1 MNALTRIAIPSVLV
15 LVVAACSAEREPVA
29 VKTDP
34 NAEFAAYAVE
44 LVDRFLDRSPEWSIY
59 AGRYDNADRVTVPDE
74 ARRADD
80 LAFVNAELAA
90 LDRFDPD
97 ALDASNRTD
106 YALIRNQ
113 LESAR
118 WYQLEFKGG
127 EWMPSNYNVAGPI
140 ALLLN
145 TEYAPL
151 EERLRAV
158 LSRLEYVP
166 AYYEAARENVKNPTA
181 EHTELAMVQSRG
193 ALSVF
198 GDALIDRVNGSA
210 LTNDEKALF
219 TERVAAARAAI
230 GGWIAWLGEL
240 DGERPF
246 RIGEALYEQ
255 KFTYDIQSGYTARE
269 LYERALAEKEKLH
282 TTMDGITVELWPEYF
297 PNTEMPDD
305 RLERIGLMIDH
316 LAARHV
322 SRDEFFGEIQRQIP
336 LLAAFVEEHDL
347 LDQDPS
353 KPLIV
358 RETPAYM
365 RGSGAGASVSAP
377 GPFNPGADTFYN
389 VTLLDR
395 FTDEQAE
402 SYLREYNHW
411 ILQILN
417 IHEGIPGHY
426 TQLVHAN
433 KSPSIVKAM
442 FGNGAM
448 VEGWAVYAER
458 MMLENGYAAD
468 EQPEMWLM
476 YGKWNLRVV
485 CNTILDYAVHTQ
497 GMTEDEALDLL
508 MREAFQERTE
518 ATEKWRR
525 VKLSQVQLTSYFAG
539 YAEIYDFREA
549 RKAELGDEF
558 DLKAFHNEFLSY
570 GRAPV
575 RVIRD
580 LMTD

>member
-1 MNALTRIAIPSVLV
+1 MNSLTRFAAVT
-15 LVVAACSAEREPVA
+15 VVASIIAACGAPPQTPA
-29 VKTDP
+29 VDQ
-34 NAEFAAYAVE
+34 NEAFAAYAVD
-44 LVDRFLDRSPEWSIY
+44 LIDRFLDRNPEWAIY
-59 AGRYDNADRVTVPDE
+59 SGRYDNAGELTVPDAE
-74 ARRADD
+74 RRAAD
-80 LAFVNAELAA
+80 LAWLDAELVR
-90 LDRFDPD
+90 LGEFDPA

-106 YALIRNQ
+106 YELIRNE
-113 LESAR
+113 LEGSR
-118 WYQLEFKGG
+118 WSMLEFKGG
-127 EWMPSNYNVAGPI
+127 EWMPSQYNVAGPI

-145 TEYAPL
+145 TDYAPL
-151 EERLRAV
+151 DERLRAV
-158 LSRLEYVP
+158 LARLERVP
-166 AYYEAARENVKNPTA
+166 AYYEAARANVKDPTP
-181 EHTELAMVQSRG
+181 EHTALAVLQANG
-193 ALSVF
+193 TLSVL
-198 GDALIDRVNGSA
+198 GDELLARVESSG
-210 LTNDEKALF
+210 LGDDEKADF
-219 TERVAAARAAI
+219 ARRVAGARDAVN
-230 GGWIAWLGEL
+230 GWVAWLETL
-240 DGERPF
+240 EPTRSF

-255 KFTYDIQSGYTARE
+255 KFKYDIQSTYSARG
-269 LYERALAEKEKLH
+269 LYERALEEKAKLH
-282 TTMDGITVELWPEYF
+282 ATMDEITVELWPKYF
-297 PNTEMPDD
+297 PDTAMPDD
-305 RLERIGLMIDH
+305 PLERIGQLIDH

-322 SRDEFFGEIQRQIP
+322 ARDEFFGEIQRQIP
-336 LLAAFVEEHDL
+336 ELAAFVEEHQL
-347 LDQDPS
+347 LDQDPT
-353 KPLIV
+353 KPLVV

-458 MMLENGYAAD
+458 MMLESGYAAD

-485 CNTILDYAVHTQ
+485 ANTILDYAAHTMD
-497 GMTEDEALDLL
+497 MTEEQALDLM

-518 ATEKWRR
+518 ATEKWKRMR
-525 VKLSQVQLTSYFAG
+525 LSQVQLTSYFAG
-539 YAEIYDFREA
+539 YAEIYDFREE
-549 RKAELGDEF
+549 RKAALGDAF
-558 DLKAFHNEFLSY
+558 DLREFHNEFLSY

-575 RVIRD
+575 SVIRE

>member
-1 MNALTRIAIPSVLV
+1 MNALTRLSILSVLAFT
-15 LVVAACSAEREPVA
+15 VAACSAERESVSVDQNEA
-29 VKTDP
+29 
-34 NAEFAAYAVE
+34 FAAYAVD

-59 AGRYDNADRVTVPDE
+59 AGRYDNAGRLTVPDE
-74 ARRADD
+74 ARRAED
-80 LAFVNAELAA
+80 LAFVEAELAA
-90 LDRFDPD
+90 LDRFDPE
-97 ALDASNRTD
+97 ALNPSNRTD

-113 LESAR
+113 LERSR
-118 WYQLEFKGG
+118 WYQLAFKGG
-127 EWMPSNYNVAGPI
+127 EWMPSSYNVAGPI

-145 TEYAPL
+145 TDYAPL

-158 LSRLEYVP
+158 LSRLEHVP
-166 AYYEAARENVKNPTA
+166 AYYEAARDNIKDPTA
-181 EHTELAMVQSRG
+181 EHTELAVLQSRG

-198 GDALIDRVNGSA
+198 GADLIERVNGAS
-210 LTNDEKALF
+210 LTDDEKALF
-219 TERVAAARAAI
+219 AERVAAARAAI
-230 GGWIAWLGEL
+230 DGWIEWLGEL
-240 DGERPF
+240 NGERPF
-246 RIGEALYEQ
+246 RIGADLYEQ
-255 KFTYDIQSGYTARE
+255 KFAYDIQSGYTARE

-282 TTMDGITVELWPEYF
+282 TTMDEITVELWPEYF
-297 PNTEMPDD
+297 PDTPMPDD
-305 RLERIGLMIDH
+305 RLERIGQLIDH

-322 SRDEFFGEIQRQIP
+322 SRDAFFGEIERQIP
-336 LLAAFVEEHDL
+336 LLAKFVDEHDL
-347 LDQDPS
+347 IDQDPS

-458 MMLENGYAAD
+458 MMLEEGYAAD

-549 RKAELGDEF
+549 LKAQQGDDF

-575 RVIRD
+575 RVIRE

>member
-1 MNALTRIAIPSVLV
+1 MNSLTRFAAISAIAC
-15 LVVAACSAEREPVA
+15 VVAACGAPPQSPV
-29 VKTDP
+29 TDQ
-34 NAEFAAYAVE
+34 NEAFATYAVD
-44 LVDRFLDRSPEWSIY
+44 LVDRFLDRNPEWAIY
-59 AGRYDNADRVTVPDE
+59 SGRYDNAGELTVPDE
-74 ARRADD
+74 ERRTAD
-80 LAFVNAELAA
+80 LAWLEAELAR
-90 LDRFDPD
+90 LGEFDPS

-106 YALIRNQ
+106 YELIHNE
-113 LESAR
+113 LEGSR
-118 WYQLEFKGG
+118 WSMLEFKGG
-127 EWMPSNYNVAGPI
+127 EWMPSHYNVAGPI

-158 LSRLEYVP
+158 LSRLERVP
-166 AYYEAARENVKNPTA
+166 AYYEAARANVKDPTP
-181 EHTELAMVQSRG
+181 EHTELAILQANG
-193 ALSVF
+193 TLSVL
-198 GDALIDRVNGSA
+198 GDDLLARVDGSDLSVEEKADFARRVAGARDAVNGW
-210 LTNDEKALF
+210 
-219 TERVAAARAAI
+219 V
-230 GGWIAWLGEL
+230 AWLETL
-240 DGERPF
+240 EPTRSF

-255 KFTYDIQSGYTARE
+255 KFKYDIQSTYTARG

-282 TTMDGITVELWPEYF
+282 ATMDEIAVELWPKYF
-297 PNTEMPDD
+297 PDTPMPDD
-305 RLERIGLMIDH
+305 RLERIGQMIDH

-336 LLAAFVEEHDL
+336 QLAAFVEEHQL
-347 LDQDPS
+347 LDQDPT
-353 KPLIV
+353 KPLVV

-485 CNTILDYAVHTQ
+485 ANTILDYAAHTMD
-497 GMTEDEALDLL
+497 MTEAQALDLM

-525 VKLSQVQLTSYFAG
+525 MRLSQVQLTSYFAG

-549 RKAELGDEF
+549 RKAALGDAF
-558 DLKAFHNEFLSY
+558 DLREFHNEFLSY

-575 RVIRD
+575 SVIRE